1 LAAALLMVREA
12 VAVSSE
18 AGTAEEGEVEAGEA
32 VHGLLQEGGGRLDGR
47 SGSEQIAKRSKLLIL
62 LYVLSL
68 VNKSVESKV
77 RLRNLCNG
85 EK

>member
-1 LAAALLMVREA
+1 MKVAEA
-12 VAVSSE
+12 P
-18 AGTAEEGEVEAGEA
+18 EA

-47 SGSEQIAKRSKLLIL
+47 SGPEQIAKRTKLLIL
-62 LYVLSL
+62 LYVLAL